1 MKKRK
6 VLFMSKQIIDVPPPE
21 SSIEACPSSYRGSSL
36 KGKKLNANWV
46 FSNSKH
52 EKNKVN
58 SL

>member
-1 MKKRK
+1 
-6 VLFMSKQIIDVPPPE
+6 MSKQIIDVPPPE